1 MREIR
6 GWQIGEVVTAN
17 YMTLD
22 TANVLEEIGSNG
34 EANLPCIYNGLTL
47 QSQSGSGNSIVTFNP
62 GVCRCQNLP
71 VSTYTYLPTN
81 AYGTSYPCFIDI
93 STLDTNTVIT
103 LTTSPSPGYIV
114 ATFSINPVTSGSVD
128 YVITG
133 SLLQIATGSYN
144 PQIHV
149 RLCSYTYTGSTF
161 VLDFTPKTS
170 RDTDLTGVGGVQ
182 WNYQNNSLELNIPA
196 SQSGSSIVAKQNF
209 TAASNLIIQG
219 TGVIQSGDA
228 LQFYN
233 PANTHFTSLQ
243 GGISTSN
250 TSFTLPIVD
259 AVNPSQGLTS
269 SSGQLSFTNFNG
281 NVAANDS
288 NAVFTN
294 SSNRVQICNPTATR
308 TYTMPSTSILAG
320 DKWTFYNQATSAANY
335 ITIQSSGLNTIAIL
349 PALGEVTLIAVANS
363 PTTSSGWIIFSRQS
377 QWIPYTPV
385 YSLAFGTVTNNLS
398 CYKLSLDSLF
408 IRGSVTTGTVTSGN
422 GNFTLPLGFTIN
434 PSKLS
439 LNNPTSTEG
448 NILGT
453 YGGSSTIVR
462 ENVGFIVSAPSTS
475 VSNVYIA
482 DAFYIGTS
490 PLITSSLNPDIES
503 NKVFCFSIEVPI
515 SS

>member
-161 VLDFTPKTS
+161 VLNFTPKTS

-233 PANTHFTSLQ
+233 PANTHFTSLK

-250 TSFTLPIVD
+250 TSLILP
-259 AVNPSQGLTS
+259 LTDG
-269 SSGQLSFTNFNG
+269 SSGQALTTDGSGNLSFTSVTTIG
-281 NVAANDS
+281 NIAANDS
-288 NAVFTN
+288 NVIFT
-294 SSNRVQICNPTATR
+294 SSSATYQICNPTAAR
-308 TYTMPSTSILAG
+308 TYTMPSILIAG
-320 DKWTFYNQATSAANY
+320 VPWVFYNHATSSMNY
-335 ITIQSSGLNTIAIL
+335 ITLQTSGSNPICIVPPLGYVVIVPTSATPTTASNWFLQERESQWVLIL
-349 PALGEVTLIAVANS
+349 PTLTFTGIGTPAASSTTAKMSGDTLI
-363 PTTSSGWIIFSRQS
+363 TRLG
-377 QWIPYTPV
+377 
-385 YSLAFGTVTNNLS
+385 
-398 CYKLSLDSLF
+398 
-408 IRGSVTTGTVTSGN
+408 VTTGITTASLLSCTIPYGLIIDINKVHLSNTTAGPCQKVGDWEQNVVNNFGFSLVATVTS
-422 GNFTLPLGFTIN
+422 T
-434 PSKLS
+434 S
-439 LNNPTSTEG
+439 LIYFG
-448 NILGT
+448 GT
-453 YGGSSTIVR
+453 V
-462 ENVGFIVSAPSTS
+462 
-475 VSNVYIA
+475 VSNV
-482 DAFYIGTS
+482 
-490 PLITSSLNPDIES
+490 LLNPQNGNAYVS
-503 NKVFCFSIEVPI
+503 NSAGLTTNFEIPVTL
-515 SS
+515 